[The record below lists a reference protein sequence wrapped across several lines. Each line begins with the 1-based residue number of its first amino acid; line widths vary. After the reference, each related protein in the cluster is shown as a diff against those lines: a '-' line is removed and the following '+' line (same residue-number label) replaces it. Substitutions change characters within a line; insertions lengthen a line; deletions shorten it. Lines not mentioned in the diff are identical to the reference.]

1 MAVVANKFLFQ
12 STRLWN
18 LDIENPATSFAREM
32 MMPGQIPIVTSRP
45 GRNLHLF
52 EITVLDQNFEI
63 SIDRTQRKTG

>member
-32 MMPGQIPIVTSRP
+32 MMPG
-45 GRNLHLF
+45 
-52 EITVLDQNFEI
+52 
-63 SIDRTQRKTG
+63 